1 VDNSIV
7 SKDIAMRIAQVASLM
22 LPVPPVGYGGSERI
36 ISYIT
41 EELVRLGHD
50 VVLFATGDSQ
60 TKARLVAGSPQSII
74 YDDWRSQF
82 VSHFLMFE
90 QVYKHA
96 DEFDVIHNHFEHFH
110 APFARR
116 HRTPTVT
123 TVHNSIDGL
132 QDAASARL
140 FEYYREQN
148 LVSISNIQRNA
159 FPALNWQATVYHGLP
174 EELYTFQPQPGK
186 YLAFLGRIVEEKG
199 VVDAIE
205 IALRAEMPLKIAG
218 NPGLLE
224 EAHFEQIK
232 ERFKHPLIE
241 YLGEVNDA
249 EKQELLGNAA
259 ALLFPIKWDEPFGLV
274 MIESLACGTPV
285 IAYNRGS
292 VPEIIVDQ
300 QNGLIVDSI
309 EEAVAAVHEVSRIS
323 RQACR
328 ATFDAR
334 FTVRQMVQ
342 QYCDLYERLIQQ
354 VNETQPLPA

>member
-1 VDNSIV
+1 
-7 SKDIAMRIAQVASLM
+7 MRIAQVASLM
-22 LPVPPVGYGGSERI
+22 LPVPPQGYGGAERI

-50 VVLFATGDSQ
+50 VVLFATGDSRTQ
-60 TKARLVAGSPQSII
+60 ARLVAGSPEAMIF
-74 YDDWRSQF
+74 DDWQRQL
-82 VSHFLMFE
+82 VAHLLMFE

-96 DEFDVIHNHFEHFH
+96 EEFDVIHNHFEHFH

-123 TVHNSIDGL
+123 TIHNSID
-132 QDAASARL
+132 ASRDPGSMRF
-140 FEYYREQN
+140 FEHYSEQAV
-148 LVSISNIQRNA
+148 VSISDFQRQP
-159 FPALNWQATVYHGLP
+159 FPPINWQATIYHGLP
-174 EELYTFQPQPGK
+174 EDLYTFQPRPGK

-199 VVDAIE
+199 VADAIE
-205 IALRAEMPLKIAG
+205 IAIRTEMPIKIAG

-224 EAHFEQIK
+224 EEYFEELKHQ
-232 ERFKHPLIE
+232 FDHPLVE

-259 ALLFPIKWDEPFGLV
+259 AVLFPIKWDEPFGLV

-292 VPEIIVDQ
+292 VSEIIDDQ
-300 QNGLIVDSI
+300 LNGFIVHSL
-309 EEAVAAVHEVSRIS
+309 EEAVDAVHALARIS
-323 RQACR
+323 RQDCR

-342 QYCDLYERLIQQ
+342 NYCALYERLIRQAS
-354 VNETQPLPA
+354 EHP